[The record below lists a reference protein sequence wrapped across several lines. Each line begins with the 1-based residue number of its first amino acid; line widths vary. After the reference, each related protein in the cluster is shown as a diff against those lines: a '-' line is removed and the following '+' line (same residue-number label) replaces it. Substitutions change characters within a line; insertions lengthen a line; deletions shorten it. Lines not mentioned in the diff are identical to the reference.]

1 MSVAPDVTRAHVEE
15 ELDEVREWAERHGWA
30 MSWRPDQFL
39 LDVTMR
45 SIIDGEQFEL
55 EVSMQDY
62 RALPPI
68 FEFIRSTTG
77 ERGTLRCYPKGGRG
91 YFHPKPLLCTP
102 WNRKAYRE
110 LGGPHSDWGLSQW
123 QSYRRN
129 HVRLGDM
136 LSLIQELLN
145 EESTYQGRMA

>member
-1 MSVAPDVTRAHVEE
+1 MAVAPDVTRAHVEE
-15 ELDEVREWAERHGWA
+15 ELEEVREWTERHGWVIR
-30 MSWRPDQFL
+30 WRHDQLL

-45 SIIDGEQFEL
+45 SVIDDEQYEL
-55 EVSMQDY
+55 EVSLRDY

-68 FEFIRSTTG
+68 FEFIRPTTG
-77 ERGTLRCYPKGGRG
+77 ERGTHCCYPRGGRG
-91 YFHPKPLLCTP
+91 YFHGKPVLCAP

-110 LGGPHSDWGLSQW
+110 LGGPHADWAMSQW
-123 QSYRRN
+123 QSYRPN

-145 EESTYQGRMA
+145 EESSYQGRMA